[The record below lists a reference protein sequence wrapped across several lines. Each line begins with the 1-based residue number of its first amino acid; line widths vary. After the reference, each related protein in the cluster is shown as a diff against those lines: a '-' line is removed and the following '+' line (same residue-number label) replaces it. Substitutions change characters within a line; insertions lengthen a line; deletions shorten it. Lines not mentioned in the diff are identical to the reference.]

1 MSKLGDFV
9 RVQGGYAFKSSELS
23 DDKTGV
29 PVIKIGNITGG
40 SFVDLSNYQS
50 VSFQL
55 FEKTKSFATKD
66 NDILIAMT
74 GANVGKTSR
83 VPVNSD
89 AYLINQRVGR
99 FLLKEDCPYTSD
111 FIYYVVS
118 SKQAYQY
125 FSRVADGAAQPNISG
140 KTIED
145 LEFPNIDSR
154 FANKIGNILKSLDD
168 KIQLNTQINQT
179 LEQIAQTIFKSWFI
193 DFDPVHAKAN
203 ALASGQTA
211 EQATQAAMAVIS
223 GKNTQELHRLQT
235 ANLEQY
241 QQLWEIAEAFPSGFD
256 EEGVPWGWEEKSFGE
271 LLENTIGG
279 DWGKDE
285 VDEKHTEK
293 VSILRGTD
301 LPDVYKGNDKDVPTR
316 FVEQKKLKSRKLQ
329 HSDIVI
335 EVSGGSKNQPTGR
348 SLLITDKLLSRFNNP
363 IVPASF
369 CRLFR
374 PKSENYGYLLAL
386 HLQII
391 YQQGKTWEYQN
402 QSTGISNF
410 QTTHFLE
417 TEKVILPTN
426 KTLMYFAEMVYPI
439 FDKIY
444 SNENQ
449 KLTEIRDELLPKLL
463 SGEILNGN

>member
-9 RVQGGYAFKSSELS
+9 KVQGGYAFKSSELS
-23 DDKTGV
+23 DDKIGV

-89 AYLINQRVGR
+89 TYLINQRVGR
-99 FLLKEDCPYTSD
+99 FLLKDDCPYTSD

-145 LEFPNIDSR
+145 FEFPNLDSR
-154 FANKIGNILKSLDD
+154 YANKIGDILKSLDD
-168 KIQLNTQINQT
+168 KIQLNSQINQT

-193 DFDPVHAKAN
+193 DFDPVHAKAE
-203 ALASGQTA
+203 ALANGQTA

-235 ANLEQY
+235 ANPEQY

-256 EEGVPWGWEEKSFGE
+256 EEGVPRGWEERE
-271 LLENTIGG
+271 LSYLFEF
-279 DWGKDE
+279 
-285 VDEKHTEK
+285 
-293 VSILRGTD
+293 L
-301 LPDVYKGNDKDVPTR
+301 
-316 FVEQKKLKSRKLQ
+316 
-329 HSDIVI
+329 
-335 EVSGGSKNQPTGR
+335 SGAQP
-348 SLLITDKLLSRFNNP
+348 
-363 IVPASF
+363 
-369 CRLFR
+369 
-374 PKSENYGYLLAL
+374 PKSEHIYEEKEGYERFIQNRDYSNDNHKTYIPISKKNKRCTEKDILMDKYGEAGKVRYGIKGAYNVALAKIVPQKDNLREFLRSYFTQDKIRNYLSSSSMASTRNSLNSTTFTRMKVIVPNDFLLSTFDKLANEKIDKI
-386 HLQII
+386 LQIK
-391 YQQGKTWEYQN
+391 Q
-402 QSTGISNF
+402 
-410 QTTHFLE
+410 
-417 TEKVILPTN
+417 
-426 KTLMYFAEMVYPI
+426 
-439 FDKIY
+439 
-444 SNENQ
+444 ENIELS
-449 KLTEIRDELLPKLL
+449 KLRDYLLPKLL
-463 SGEILNGN
+463 SGEV